1 MVRTFNGITIYLL
14 KDVTISKT
22 QSPKN
27 GAGPNPR
34 YYQSV
39 GDTILEMGA
48 YVDFRQD
55 LVNILKRS
63 VQI

>member
-1 MVRTFNGITIYLL
+1 MVRIFNGIPIYLL

-39 GDTILEMGA
+39 GDTILEMRA
-48 YVDFRQD
+48 YADVRHELVD
-55 LVNILKRS
+55 ILKGS
-63 VQI
+63 LQI

>member
-22 QSPKN
+22 QSPEN

-48 YVDFRQD
+48 YADVRHELVD
-55 LVNILKRS
+55 ILKGS
-63 VQI
+63 CQI